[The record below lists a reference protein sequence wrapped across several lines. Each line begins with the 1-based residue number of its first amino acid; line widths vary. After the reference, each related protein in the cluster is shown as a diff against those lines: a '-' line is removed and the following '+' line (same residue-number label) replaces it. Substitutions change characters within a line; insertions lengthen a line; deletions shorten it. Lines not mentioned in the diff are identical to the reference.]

1 MRIPATY
8 RNFLQKSAGYVVFS
22 LVEKVAPFI
31 LLPIII
37 RQVSVEGYGN
47 YSFYLTLESVMIPL
61 LTLNLS
67 NCIYREYYKRSAELP
82 KFISNLFYGY
92 FLLAL
97 VLFIPYAILVLLFH
111 QGLGLTYQICLCLF
125 LTSLLSA
132 FAEIL
137 AMLFRLQ
144 QKVKYYGIWQIFR
157 SVFMLTLLLVSVYID
172 GTYESLVFFRLVALI
187 VIFLIV
193 FFVLKRKQLLV
204 AKFDKELMSYMLKFS
219 LPTVVYSLAGF
230 AFSFSD
236 RFFVKSMMGAEAL
249 GIYSGIYQL
258 SAAIAILVTAINSAW
273 MPWMFDKLSGDTWKG
288 KVEVVKVSYFMI
300 IGLVII
306 GVVWGLLF
314 PFLSKYMLT
323 EEYNDYLHIAWL
335 FIMAFVFHGIYAVV
349 SPYTYYV
356 GKTGANAKIGFI
368 SAVVNI
374 ALNFILVPTLGLA
387 GPALSLLITWILQ
400 SALFFIFG
408 QKYYPMPWLSFNSPK
423 Q

>member
-1 MRIPATY
+1 M
-8 RNFLQKSAGYVVFS
+8 NFLQKSAGYVLFS

-37 RQVSVEGYGN
+37 RNVSVEGYGN

-67 NCIYREYYKRSAELP
+67 NCIYREYYKHSSDLP
-82 KFISNLFYGY
+82 KYISNLFYGY

-97 VLFIPYAILVLLFH
+97 ILLVPYLLLAFLFH
-111 QGLGLTYQICLCLF
+111 KGLGLTGQICLCLF
-125 LTSLLSA
+125 STSILSA

-144 QKVKYYGIWQIFR
+144 QKVKFYGMWQVFR
-157 SVFMLTLLLVSVYID
+157 SVFMLTLLLVSVYIA
-172 GTYESLVFFRLVALI
+172 GTYESLIYFRVVALI
-187 VIFLIV
+187 AIFLIV
-193 FFVLKRKQLLV
+193 FFVLKRKHLLG
-204 AKFDKELMSYMLKFS
+204 ARFDKELILYMLRFS

-273 MPWMFDKLSGDTWKG
+273 MPWMFEKLSGETIEK
-288 KVEVVKVSYFMI
+288 KIEVVKVSYFMI
-300 IGLVII
+300 IGLFLI
-306 GVVWGLLF
+306 GVIWGGVF
-314 PFLSKYMLT
+314 PFVSKFMLT
-323 EEYNDYLHIAWL
+323 EEFNDYLPIAWL

-356 GKTGANAKIGFI
+356 GKTSANAKIGFI
-368 SAVVNI
+368 SAALNI
-374 ALNFILVPTLGLA
+374 SLNFILVPRLGLA

-400 SALFFIFG
+400 SALFFFVG
-408 QKYYPMPWLSFNSPK
+408 QKYYPMPWLTLRSHK
-423 Q
+423 D